1 MEVKLPTISFFS
13 PYFNILKVSLPQAS
27 IYNTLFLGL
36 MTICTLYVYTQER
49 QSIEKEKFKMKL
61 KKDNFKRKTHVKL
74 GDDSA
79 VNRARKVSLIK

>member
-1 MEVKLPTISFFS
+1 
-13 PYFNILKVSLPQAS
+13 
-27 IYNTLFLGL
+27 
-36 MTICTLYVYTQER
+36 
-49 QSIEKEKFKMKL
+49 MKL